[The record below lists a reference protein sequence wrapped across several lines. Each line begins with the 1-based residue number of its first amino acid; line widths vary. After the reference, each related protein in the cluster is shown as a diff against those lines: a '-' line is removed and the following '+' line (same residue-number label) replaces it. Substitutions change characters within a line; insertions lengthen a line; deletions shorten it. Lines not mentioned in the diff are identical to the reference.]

1 MTSALHHDWQRIFN
15 QLPYFVQI
23 FQISISSA
31 TTGKNFMQIAHANC
45 YAIAMGQIKRTEV
58 HKAVTRCQVMALL
71 NLALYLPASFKT
83 SLIYCYY
90 Y

>member
-1 MTSALHHDWQRIFN
+1 
-15 QLPYFVQI
+15 
-23 FQISISSA
+23 
-31 TTGKNFMQIAHANC
+31 MQIAHANC